1 MLVDQPVGA
10 AHQGE
15 RGVDPATR
23 LVRSLDGEYY
33 MLREAAEMVGVS
45 RHTLRRWLADGRED
59 MRPSKAVHM
68 GRTEVYLYTR
78 ADVERIKKLLSSQ
91 REVVEYQ
98 GSNGRPTQYSLGERK
113 HRQRLFSRRYYYQR
127 QKEKHE
133 LNEHWD
139 RARTAQKAIEK
150 INRELE
156 EMGSER
162 QR

>member
-1 MLVDQPVGA
+1 MRDDQPLST
-10 AHQGE
+10 AHQDQ

-33 MLREAAEMVGVS
+33 LLREAAERVGIS
-45 RHTLRRWLADGRED
+45 KHTLRRYLADGRED
-59 MRPSKAVHM
+59 MKPSKSVHM
-68 GRTEVYLYTR
+68 GRTEVYLYTSS
-78 ADVERIKKLLSSQ
+78 DLERMRKVLDSQ
-91 REVVEYQ
+91 RAVVEFQ
-98 GSNGRPTQYSLGERK
+98 GSNGRPTQYSLSERK

-139 RARTAQKAIEK
+139 RAKSAQESIIK